1 MMSGCAMSLV
11 GFHADFKNVCDYPVQ
26 VFVPRYGNE
35 FEPLNRLIA
44 VGETARVLTDICQ
57 GSRTPFTIN
66 AFVSPINELR
76 RGCLPYDYLF
86 EISANEKH
94 IRLDKENF
102 LEILKR
108 SEIETRGKSTKYMW
122 TISDPSLCP
131 K

>member
-1 MMSGCAMSLV
+1 MSLV

-26 VFVPRYGNE
+26 ISVPRYGDVSK
-35 FEPLNRLIA
+35 PLDRFIA
-44 VGETARVLTDICQ
+44 VGETVRVLNDVCR
-57 GSRTPFTIN
+57 GSRTPFTID
-66 AFVSPINELR
+66 AFVSPINELH

-86 EISANEKH
+86 EISANEKR
-94 IRLDKENF
+94 ISLDKEKF

-108 SEIETRGKSTKYMW
+108 SEIETQGKSTQYMW